1 MILIVCSRYGRTEQE
16 GGSLHAPLHC
26 CYTWWRGL
34 FYSCFYHE
42 LCHTRST
49 HLHSPGPIPIT
60 ASMLSAKAFLIH
72 FPLYPKNLP
81 IHCFVIL
88 MQFFAVLAR
97 IFRKLR
103 HSSDWRQKGRWLSA
117 TCNFSIHYIT
127 YLHHGAVLWRYGAR
141 RCLDPVSPSPLHPGL
156 DSEDHHATDWDY
168 CHTWMSDT
176 VSISSIQH
184 EAVTRQQGAAS
195 RVPQFL
201 QSSSIMN
208 YDIDTCSSLI
218 FTFTN
223 FTVQ

>member
-1 MILIVCSRYGRTEQE
+1 
-16 GGSLHAPLHC
+16 
-26 CYTWWRGL
+26 
-34 FYSCFYHE
+34 
-42 LCHTRST
+42 
-49 HLHSPGPIPIT
+49 
-60 ASMLSAKAFLIH
+60 
-72 FPLYPKNLP
+72 
-81 IHCFVIL
+81 

-103 HSSDWRQKGRWLSA
+103 HSSDWRRQKGRWLSA

-184 EAVTRQQGAAS
+184 EAVTRQQEQPAEFRNFC
-195 RVPQFL
+195 RVPQLWIMTSILVAALFL
-201 QSSSIMN
+201 LLRILLYSSSFPKVSM
-208 YDIDTCSSLI
+208 
-218 FTFTN
+218 
-223 FTVQ
+223 